1 MNILLIG
8 MVIVMN
14 SILVIEDDND
24 IRELISEFLLTQD
37 YKVML
42 ASDGLEGFN
51 IFQQND
57 EFNLIIMDV
66 MMPNMDGFQLCQLIR
81 KKSDVPIIMLT
92 ALEDDL
98 DQIKGFE
105 LGVDDY
111 ITKPFSFQILI
122 KRVEAV
128 LRRNNQIKINNLS
141 KLTYKNLLLNLQSFE
156 AYDESELID
165 LTMKEFELLQI
176 LMENIGKVITREVM
190 LDKLWGYN
198 YYGDSR
204 VIDTHIKNLRKKLK
218 GDYIKTVKGLGYK
231 IDE

>member
-1 MNILLIG
+1 
-8 MVIVMN
+8 MN